1 LTNEIFELLKRR
13 SDADVKGN
21 IEATNALEAELIALA
36 ESCEWDET
44 ALTFVREFGQ
54 VYTECPEIVPSDWA
68 AFAELAAWMERGSDM
83 ATYSAIN
90 AVPHD
95 GDMVPA
101 GPVDLVSISSSFD
114 EADRARVLGWWT
126 SLSDLQRQLVDTA
139 LLERWHINISFD

>member
-1 LTNEIFELLKRR
+1 MSDIHQLLMRR
-13 SDADVKGN
+13 IAAGVEADT
-21 IEATNALEAELIALA
+21 ETTNALDAELIALA

-54 VYTECPEIVPSDWA
+54 VYTDYPEIVPSDWA

-101 GPVDLVSISSSFD
+101 GPVDLVSISTSFP
-114 EADRARVLGWWT
+114 EADRARVLGWWAL
-126 SLSDLQRQLVDTA
+126 LSDLQRHVVDTA